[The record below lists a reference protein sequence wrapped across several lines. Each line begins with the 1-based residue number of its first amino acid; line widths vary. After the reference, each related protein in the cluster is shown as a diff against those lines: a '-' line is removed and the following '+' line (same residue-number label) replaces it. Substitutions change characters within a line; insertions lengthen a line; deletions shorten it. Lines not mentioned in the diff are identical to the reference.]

1 MGGAPVGGSFIGS
14 EERGMIKDLKSFLPT
29 SAVVTEKTKEKTGL
43 PFFLFILTI
52 VTTLFAGA
60 FLAGANPLQHP
71 RDITRGISFS
81 FTLMLILLSHELG
94 HYLAARYYG
103 VDASLPYFI
112 PAPPYLFLLGTFGA
126 FIRMRSPILYK
137 NALFDIAVAGPIA
150 GFVLSC
156 AALAV
161 GIPLSEVINSSPE
174 PHALSIGSSPI
185 FYFFVHQFIGSL
197 PQGYDIDFHPI
208 AFAGWLGLFVTS
220 LNLLPIGQLDGG
232 HLIYA
237 ISGRRHRL
245 ISILTII
252 LLIVIG
258 FLGWPGWW
266 IWGLLG
272 AFIGLGHPPLA
283 DQEIRLNKARIFI
296 AWASLFI
303 FIGTFIPVPFS

>member
-1 MGGAPVGGSFIGS
+1 
-14 EERGMIKDLKSFLPT
+14 MIKSLKSFLPA
-29 SAVVTEKTKEKTGL
+29 SAVVTEKKKEKIGL
-43 PFFLFILTI
+43 PLFLFVLTI
-52 VTTLFAGA
+52 ITTLFAGA
-60 FLAGANPLQHP
+60 FLVGANPLQHP
-71 RDITRGISFS
+71 WDMTRGISFS

-161 GIPLSEVINSSPE
+161 GIPLSEVINRPPE
-174 PHALSIGSSPI
+174 PHDLSIGSSPI
-185 FYFFVHQFIGSL
+185 FYFFVNQLIGSL
-197 PQGYDIDFHPI
+197 PQGYGIDFHPI

-237 ISGRRHRL
+237 LAGRRHRL
-245 ISILTII
+245 ISILTVI

-272 AFIGLGHPPLA
+272 AFIGLRHPPLA
-283 DQEIRLNKARIFI
+283 DQEIRLNKTRIFI
-296 AWASLFI
+296 GWASLFI